1 MKGIPSWDFNVT
13 FCIVSFKIISTPLF
27 QLQAHVQFQGFN
39 FSLHVRLCEFP
50 RLPDDV
56 FYLILF
62 TLRQP
67 SLRTLIHSAHL
78 PVCLRI
84 SVVPTSLHPPTCSIV
99 MTMILLLLTATDAPL
114 ATPHSPGRLIFIFF
128 LRMSVG
134 LIVVTYSLNFVV

>member
-56 FYLILF
+56 FL
-62 TLRQP
+62 
-67 SLRTLIHSAHL
+67 SH
-78 PVCLRI
+78 
-84 SVVPTSLHPPTCSIV
+84 
-99 MTMILLLLTATDAPL
+99 
-114 ATPHSPGRLIFIFF
+114 FIYFAAAK
-128 LRMSVG
+128 SE
-134 LIVVTYSLNFVV
+134 NFDS